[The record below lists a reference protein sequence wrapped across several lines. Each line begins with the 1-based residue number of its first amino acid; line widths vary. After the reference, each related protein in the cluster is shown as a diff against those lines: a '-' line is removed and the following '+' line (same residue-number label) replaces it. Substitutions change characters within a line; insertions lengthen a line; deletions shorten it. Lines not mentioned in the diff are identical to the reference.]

1 MTSTSA
7 KTKKNTYL
15 FLLDLDGTVLSDS
28 ATGEIH
34 SDTLKEIKKAR
45 SEGHIVCILTGRPWR
60 STKAI
65 YEKLELNTIVAN
77 FNGAHIHNPSD
88 YSFVPEISYLNLN
101 DVLYILGDKRI
112 KSEVSN
118 IALEGP
124 GWAKLK
130 KADEQLERVFGF
142 DHIPDLKYGINLN
155 KIPLRPTCL
164 IIDTKPTT
172 NILEFKSYLERKYG
186 DLGEF
191 SAWSKGE
198 GYTYVFD
205 MTAIGVS
212 KSKAVSMIA
221 RYYKIDLD
229 NIVSIGDS
237 YNDLAMFQA
246 ATISVAMQ
254 NSTNDIKKEATVVL
268 KKSNK
273 EGGVGY
279 YIKKFL
285 KNPEKEIERSKN
297 IKKMRSA
304 VTFEL

>member
-1 MTSTSA
+1 M
-7 KTKKNTYL
+7 
-15 FLLDLDGTVLSDS
+15 
-28 ATGEIH
+28 
-34 SDTLKEIKKAR
+34 
-45 SEGHIVCILTGRPWR
+45 
-60 STKAI
+60 
-65 YEKLELNTIVAN
+65 
-77 FNGAHIHNPSD
+77 
-88 YSFVPEISYLNLN
+88 
-101 DVLYILGDKRI
+101 
-112 KSEVSN
+112 
-118 IALEGP
+118 
-124 GWAKLK
+124 
-130 KADEQLERVFGF
+130 
-142 DHIPDLKYGINLN
+142 
-155 KIPLRPTCL
+155 
-164 IIDTKPTT
+164 DTKPTT
-172 NILEFKSYLERKYG
+172 NVSEFKSYLERKYG

-237 YNDLAMFQA
+237 YNDLAMFQV
-246 ATISVAMQ
+246 ATISVAME
-254 NSTNDIKKEATVVL
+254 NSTNDIKKEATVAL

-297 IKKMRSA
+297 IKKLRSA